1 MADMKDIAFFLGGVP
16 YEEENIF
23 CPEGAKVDYRTGN
36 TIVRDGLSMD
46 ERWARNP
53 INYANYM
60 NEKLSRLF
68 RVAN

>member
-1 MADMKDIAFFLGGVP
+1 MAEMKDIAFFLGGVP
-16 YEEENIF
+16 YEEENTS
-23 CPEGAKVDYRTGN
+23 CPEEAKVDYRTGG
-36 TIVRDGLSMD
+36 TVVRDGLSMD